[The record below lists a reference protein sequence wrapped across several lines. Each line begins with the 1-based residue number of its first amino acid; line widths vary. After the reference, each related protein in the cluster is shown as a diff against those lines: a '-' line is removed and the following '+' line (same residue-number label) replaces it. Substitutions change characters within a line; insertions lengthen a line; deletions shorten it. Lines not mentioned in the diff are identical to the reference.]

1 MIKFKFNLIHW
12 KACIFTKIELAS
24 SRMSKTLIVQGGGFR
39 TGFAAGV
46 LDAFMALDYYPFD
59 RIVGVSGGAIASSYY
74 LAKQY
79 GACVEAM
86 YWLAKDTEFVKLK
99 HVIQERG
106 YMNIDYLREV
116 AYEFVP
122 FNLEKALVAAEGK
135 KINFVATNRSTGKP
149 EYLQPNSEDWVEV
162 VIASCTL
169 PFITKGVHKVRNLDL
184 MDGAWGDP
192 LPIEWTVNQGADD
205 IVVIR
210 TSHISKKM
218 SKSIPNYLGS
228 LFFKSQKELSD
239 CFAQHHTF
247 YNNSLDFIENAPESL
262 KIRQLWP
269 EDGLKCT
276 GTSYSESSIKT
287 DYRYGLQV
295 GINYVRESLLVN
307 LH

>member
-1 MIKFKFNLIHW
+1 
-12 KACIFTKIELAS
+12 
-24 SRMSKTLIVQGGGFR
+24 MSKTLIVQGGGFR

-79 GACVEAM
+79 GSCVEAM
-86 YWLAKDTEFVKLK
+86 FWLAKDTEFVKLK
-99 HVIQERG
+99 HAIQERG

-116 AYEFVP
+116 AHEHVP
-122 FNLEKALVAAEGK
+122 LDLNKVLTAVKGK
-135 KINFVATNRSTGKP
+135 DIHFVATNRATGSA
-149 EYLQPNSEDWVEV
+149 EYLRPHDKDWVEV

-169 PFITKGVHKVRNLDL
+169 PFITKGVHKVRNMDL

-192 LPIEWTVNQGADD
+192 LPIRWTVDQGADD
-205 IVVIR
+205 ILIIR
-210 TSHISKKM
+210 TSHLTKKM

-228 LFFKSQKELSD
+228 LFFRSQKELSD
-239 CFAQHHTF
+239 CFAKHHTF
-247 YNNSLDFIENAPESL
+247 YNDSLEFIKESSEGVN
-262 KIRQLWP
+262 IEQLWP

-276 GTSYSESSIKT
+276 GTSYSVNAIKT

-295 GINYVRESLLVN
+295 GLEFVRREISKI
-307 LH
+307 

>member
-1 MIKFKFNLIHW
+1 
-12 KACIFTKIELAS
+12 
-24 SRMSKTLIVQGGGFR
+24 MSKTLIVQGGGFR

-46 LDAFMALDYYPFD
+46 LDAFIVLDYYPFD

-86 YWLAKDTEFVKLK
+86 YWLANDSEFVKLK

-116 AYEFVP
+116 AQEHVP
-122 FNLEKALVAAEGK
+122 LKLEDVFTGAEGK
-135 KINFVATNRSTGKP
+135 EVHFVATNRATGSA
-149 EYLQPNSEDWVEV
+149 EYLKPNNKDWIEV

-169 PFITKGVHKVRNLDL
+169 PFITKGVHKVRDMDL

-192 LPIEWTVNQGADD
+192 LPVRWTADQGADD
-205 IVVIR
+205 ILIIR
-210 TSHISKKM
+210 TSHITKKM

-228 LFFKSQKELSD
+228 WFFRSQKELSD
-239 CFAQHHTF
+239 CFAQHHTY
-247 YNNSLDFIENAPESL
+247 YNDSLDFIKSSPENV
-262 KIRQLWP
+262 KIEQLWP

-276 GTSYSESSIKT
+276 GTSYSVNAIKT

-295 GINYVRESLLVN
+295 GLDFVRKMNSDLDLK
-307 LH
+307 

>member
-1 MIKFKFNLIHW
+1 
-12 KACIFTKIELAS
+12 
-24 SRMSKTLIVQGGGFR
+24 MSKTLIVQGGGFR

-79 GACVEAM
+79 GSCVEAM
-86 YWLAKDTEFVKLK
+86 YWLANDAEFVKLK

-116 AYEFVP
+116 ADEHVP
-122 FNLEKALVAAEGK
+122 LDLEQALVGAKGK
-135 KINFVATNRSTGKP
+135 EIHFVATNRATGSA
-149 EYLQPNSEDWVEV
+149 EYLQPNDKDWVEV

-169 PFITKGVHKVRNLDL
+169 PFITKGVHKVREMDL

-192 LPIEWTVNQGADD
+192 LPIRWTAEQGADD
-205 IVVIR
+205 ILIVR
-210 TSHISKKM
+210 TSHLTKKM
-218 SKSIPNYLGS
+218 GKSIPNYLGS
-228 LFFKSQKELSD
+228 LFFRSQKELSD
-239 CFAQHHTF
+239 CFAKHHTF
-247 YNNSLDFIENAPESL
+247 YNDSLDFIQNLNGEI
-262 KIRQLWP
+262 KIEQLWP

-276 GTSYSESSIKT
+276 GTSYSVSSIKT

-295 GINYVRESLLVN
+295 GLDFVRKALNSN
-307 LH
+307 